1 MNPGFGNTPPT
12 PEPKR
17 DAVEGRVAGG
27 GDEMDDDPFVAIF
40 DRALEVAE
48 ALVSEFLNHPL

>member
-1 MNPGFGNTPPT
+1 
-12 PEPKR
+12 
-17 DAVEGRVAGG
+17 
-27 GDEMDDDPFVAIF
+27 MDDDPFVAIF